1 MRWFGLGVLAVAA
14 VAVALLAH
22 QAGGGSAYKED
33 MFTEGAKVAGALF
46 VVAVFLERSL
56 AVVNGLWASEPARRA
71 RARLVRGGSGA
82 LAQLQ
87 EIDTSK
93 ERVRLALGF
102 VAALFVSAAGVRTL
116 EGLMAAPTGG
126 DQRTLFYGVDM
137 LLTAGLLAG
146 GSNGLAL
153 IIDVLKAQAEA
164 ALLRFRLAA
173 APEGLRAQVLEGPPD
188 NRETRGSPP
197 ADSD

>member
-1 MRWFGLGVLAVAA
+1 MRWFGLGVLAVAI

-22 QAGGGSAYKED
+22 QAGGGSAYKDD

-46 VVAVFLERSL
+46 VVAVFLERSM
-56 AVVNGLWASEPARRA
+56 AVVNGLWASEPVRSA

-87 EIDTSK
+87 AIDTSK

-102 VAALFVSAAGVRTL
+102 VAALVVSAAGVRTL
-116 EGLMAAPTGG
+116 EGLMAAPSGG

-173 APEGLRAQVLEGPPD
+173 APAGLRAQVLEGPPS
-188 NRETRGSPP
+188 NPETHGSPRSN
-197 ADSD
+197 AG